1 MFDFH
6 EKRKIRRVLYSKLFI
21 GVVFIVAL
29 ILARSAY
36 ERYRVERDMAGRL
49 LDREQELH
57 ELQERAL
64 LLESRVDHLRNER
77 GIEEEIRE
85 RFDVVRDG
93 EQVVVIL
100 EDESQSTTPLVL
112 PIVPDPNAGTTSVF
126 EVLTSWFR

>member
-57 ELQERAL
+57 ELQDRAL

>member
-6 EKRKIRRVLYSKLFI
+6 EKRKIRRVLYSKIFI
-21 GVVFIVAL
+21 GGVFIVAL

-100 EDESQSTTPLVL
+100 EDESESTTPLVL
-112 PIVPDPNAGTTSVF
+112 PIALDPNVGTTSVF